1 MSASPSQPGRGRWIR
16 PLPER
21 VVNKIAA
28 GEVIERPAAVV
39 KELVENAMDAGAD
52 RIDIVVEKSG
62 VKLIRIVDNGCG
74 IPEEQVE
81 IAFGRHATSK
91 ISAFD
96 DLDRLS
102 TYGFRGEAL
111 PSVASVSQLRM
122 LSRVPGE
129 DAGTEIVYEG
139 GVLQSQQPAP
149 APPGTTVEVRNLFY
163 NTPAR
168 RKFLK
173 AESTE
178 ARHISRTATALAIG
192 RYRVGF
198 TFTVNGRNI
207 FRVPPGLDIEA
218 RVSSLLGS
226 GRKFVAVNIEA
237 GPVKIEGYIGA
248 PDTAQHNRYGQYI
261 FINDRYV
268 FSPVLSHALNAGYGE
283 LISPGTYPVGALLV
297 WVDPTEVDVNVHP
310 SKTEVKLSREREL
323 HDAVVRAVR
332 ESLRQDGIIP
342 ALKTSPGPAGNS
354 AGVGPHFSGRPGH
367 DNVIPGIGSARAE
380 NAPYLPDL
388 CRPPETRDGESAPG
402 EGEAMT
408 VDKNTGEIFRSQTV
422 AAGSLPSVAEGPAD
436 GFRLVGRFAD
446 LYLLFQAGNDLYIVD
461 QHTAHERVLYEEIS
475 RQIEAETG
483 SGQALLFPVQVEL
496 SPEQLA
502 VYQESG
508 NIIAR
513 SGFSVAEFG
522 GRTVNVEAVPSIMT
536 GKAPDKMLIMLLD
549 DIASLRK
556 TGYDL
561 EKAVAQSVACRSAV
575 MAGDRLS
582 DQEATHLLARLLKS
596 RDRYSCPHG
605 RPTFIKISRSD
616 LDRQFGRT

>member
-1 MSASPSQPGRGRWIR
+1 MNGSPSQPGRGRWIR

-74 IPEEQVE
+74 IPAEQVE
-81 IAFGRHATSK
+81 IAFARHATSK

-111 PSVASVSQLRM
+111 PSVASVSQLRL
-122 LSRVPGE
+122 LSRAPGE

-139 GVLQSQQPAP
+139 GVLQSRQPAP

-198 TFTVNGRNI
+198 TFTMNGRDI

-268 FSPVLSHALNAGYGE
+268 FSPVLSHALNGGYGD
-283 LISPGTYPVGALLV
+283 LISPGTYPLGALLV

-342 ALKTSPGPAGNS
+342 SLKTSSGTAGNS
-354 AGVGPHFSGRPGH
+354 AGIGPHVSGRTGR
-367 DNVIPGIGSARAE
+367 DNVIAGIGSARAE

-388 CRPPETRDGESAPG
+388 CRPPETRDGGNTPG
-402 EGEAMT
+402 ESEAVT
-408 VDKNTGEIFRSQTV
+408 VDKNTGEILQPQAVVVGVVCRGLSH
-422 AAGSLPSVAEGPAD
+422 AARGEGRGGRCPLFGHAGAEVGPRVD
-436 GFRLVGRFAD
+436 GRGRP
-446 LYLLFQAGNDLYIVD
+446 
-461 QHTAHERVLYEEIS
+461 H
-475 RQIEAETG
+475 
-483 SGQALLFPVQVEL
+483 QALRERGRLGL
-496 SPEQLA
+496 PE
-502 VYQESG
+502 E
-508 NIIAR
+508 
-513 SGFSVAEFG
+513 E
-522 GRTVNVEAVPSIMT
+522 M
-536 GKAPDKMLIMLLD
+536 
-549 DIASLRK
+549 
-556 TGYDL
+556 
-561 EKAVAQSVACRSAV
+561 
-575 MAGDRLS
+575 
-582 DQEATHLLARLLKS
+582 
-596 RDRYSCPHG
+596 
-605 RPTFIKISRSD
+605 
-616 LDRQFGRT
+616 